1 MRNSGKK
8 PVGTV
13 DLRAH
18 RLNVSSED
26 SQPYLLSVEDI
37 ESIARQVERGAFS
50 DRYMGSAPIRPD
62 LQGKLPKEAEQL
74 AKVYFKATL
83 DRWASGVGTKA
94 DAAQGM
100 RDFIDARLK
109 LLKSAVPGITR
120 HKKSVT
126 DNLPIQRRKL
136 VSLRPGT
143 DEYKS
148 QEKVVKVTADEL
160 THVTD
165 MLSRVDKE
173 ITYLERHYPGN
184 IYGRSEKDTISAKN
198 NFYSKLDLLHREV
211 SKYFVG
217 KSIAK
222 SGTARIM
229 EHTQSSAPD
238 EGKIDYNHARALVQF
253 YAKASKMKG
262 KDEYSILP
270 SERGGLIAVYNDPDY
285 QEAADKVLSY
295 IYDVVYDDDPLVS
308 KDGVYGVVNL
318 EQIEKI
324 AREFNIPLKA
334 QRDAKN
340 KLYAEKFYAAA
351 PTKVDAILQ
360 AYFSDA
366 VSKCIHYTQPSIMLR
381 EVISGGLLDADPKSI
396 DAKPKIKEFVSK
408 FVEAKNSVKKFVD
421 IFSIFGY
428 EISDDGKKILYH
440 KQGKEVNIVNLTPAV
455 RDAMANYA
463 LNDINA
469 LIKSTDKYK
478 NAIESGVSEE
488 EALESLFKVGF
499 LMRYVSKKN
508 LDSGV
513 YIVDR
518 DMMIDALYYYAS
530 RIKIRYI
537 FNQAALKPFIKF
549 VKDNYDDMFVS
560 TAVKP
565 QAEDYIAQAKMLIPE
580 LIKSAASGLEGNI
593 VKVIN
598 SKNMLD
604 DLEYQ
609 YSKFE
614 SFLKLLYRN
623 QTNYESLANVFE
635 WPESAVYYKFV
646 TYNDGDNPLSQLQK
660 IASRIVAV
668 ESDAE
673 KYAPEIEKIVKSIRG
688 TYNKISGEI
697 EKINTRIKSYLVAIE
712 RKVIEIG
719 RDTDSGLRREAISL
733 DVDYNAAYVDELV
746 DFALDI
752 NTNNIP
758 TSEPEFMSGNSDP
771 EITRLNGKEDSFVGV
786 PDIFFL
792 LVNAASTGAVKMAPL
807 VRGKKRRLK
816 PVFTEGQILKGQQI
830 AAYSR
835 LARGKK
841 ELKRFKE
848 AGDSIIDVDSGR
860 SPWYYIY
867 TPVMSSVRGRAIPG
881 VSLLGPFRSA
891 EAFKI
896 QSRLLQ
902 TAPARQSFKATL
914 TSKEDVYSALE
925 LLESITSGDSEQ
937 LIAQMKKEVQNL
949 SKQGSVMDDNNT
961 RIMSYESKAKK
972 LAREATSNIRKS
984 MTPPNE
990 PLVVELISAY
1000 AKKLGQS
1007 VMGPDMRKNLQDIA
1021 DMGSVGGI
1029 EQKYLN
1035 QYEYIVDRVSDEE
1048 SNLAKRNS
1056 WESRWANIV
1065 DEDAVESLVL
1075 LQGIRKIGNDNPDIL
1090 LSKVET
1096 AFIESGLSDY
1106 MKYVYGID
1114 YEDPIYEDIIG
1125 ILAGDFMDMSIDV
1138 LKDYLSKFESEAKKY
1153 RLTIKGDGRETNVT
1167 VKEMLQMYV
1176 NRIDHLYADNEN
1188 LIETEKRIKTRVL
1201 NMMSSMIGTRCVV
1214 IDMRKFIAAVGTE
1227 DTGIDYDELSN
1238 AIWANDRATIGAVG
1252 LNPMGIIGGIEQ
1264 YMANFMVL
1272 NYGRSEYYEERAEE
1286 GYFDDTDRED
1296 VTIGLTLTQAAQIF
1310 NELRELK
1317 YSAGM
1322 FYVAMVRNEEFLTE
1336 EYKSVFVTDLSG
1348 NVSEVET
1355 RLSKTREE
1363 EVEDIRKQIAELK
1376 KEQAEAKLEAK
1387 ARLEAGEEVDM
1398 GTVQDNHKEL
1408 AKEIGKL
1415 RARWSLLTKKTLKF
1429 DAVRFWR
1436 SYTNAAKAYVAGDER
1451 DPDDDFDPMDHV
1463 DEFDSIMGAGRFVP
1477 VIKGIYPIA
1486 SKNFIPINDEGTLSE
1501 FGIDFITESMFI
1513 DFMNAANQKAEDE
1526 YDFYRENPSSRRYAV
1541 ESKVYILWFLEAY
1554 DAMSK
1559 SKLSNA
1565 DRMYLA
1571 HKATLEEM
1579 LKEGYCTPSGEL
1591 TDLGMRVCA
1600 EVVVTPWAASRFKSM
1615 KFSIDI
1621 PERIKRLQLAAD
1633 RDNPKGYP
1641 LTGQKTKVQEGGRRQ
1656 FLKSAKADDLLPKD
1670 EEVVMYRPKIVTDEG
1685 KYYRPRIYLTVPKDI
1700 TLSESNTTRNSIR
1713 KKALKSV
1720 TYDATSRRYVHT
1732 PKGPMND
1739 ADIISFYLDSK
1750 LKSRVKEVVPKKRL
1764 EKGAGPRGKSI
1775 QEEIMTESLIPS
1787 SPASEIIAP
1796 DNPASVILETLQSEY
1811 MAVRKNLDNKT
1822 DLPVKAIATIVKR
1835 VLDKGYEHYILVD
1848 VSGDPEK
1855 AVRSV
1860 ITGCSIA
1867 ITQLTIIGNKKN
1879 PEDIKA
1885 ALNSLP
1891 NKVIEVGDDR
1901 SSLREFVL
1909 GKVIEGPKGTVR
1921 PTFTNKLIEIVRA
1934 VRDEASAMMTIIRE
1948 SRDIT

>member
-1 MRNSGKK
+1 MRNGIKK
-8 PVGTV
+8 PLGTV
-13 DLRAH
+13 DLRTQ

-26 SQPYLLSVEDI
+26 PQPYLLSVEDI

-62 LQGKLPKEAEQL
+62 LQGKQPKEAEQL

-83 DRWASGVGTKA
+83 DRWASGVGTKT

-100 RDFIDARLK
+100 RDFIEARLK
-109 LLKSAVPGITR
+109 LLKTAVFNITK
-120 HKKSVT
+120 HKNSVT

-148 QEKVVKVTADEL
+148 QEKVVKVTTDEL
-160 THVTD
+160 AHVTD
-165 MLSRVDKE
+165 MLSRLDKE
-173 ITYLERHYPGN
+173 INYLERHYMGN
-184 IYGRSEKDTISAKN
+184 IYGRSEKDTNSAKN

-222 SGTARIM
+222 SGTGRIM
-229 EHTQSSAPD
+229 EHTQSSPPD

-270 SERGGLIAVYNDPDY
+270 DERGGLIAVYSDPDY
-285 QEAADKVLSY
+285 QEATDKVLSY
-295 IYDVVYDDDPLVS
+295 IYDVVYDDDPLVCRN
-308 KDGVYGVVNL
+308 GVYGVVNL

-381 EVISGGLLDADPKSI
+381 EVISGGFLDADPKSI
-396 DAKPKIKEFVSK
+396 EAKPKIKEFVSK
-408 FVEAKNSVKKFVD
+408 FIEAKDSVKNFVD

-428 EISDDGKKILYH
+428 EISGDGKIVYER
-440 KQGKEVNIVNLTPAV
+440 QGKGVNIINLTPAV

-463 LNDINA
+463 LDDINV
-469 LIKSTDKYK
+469 LIKSTDQYK
-478 NAIESGVSEE
+478 NTIASGVSEE

-513 YIVDR
+513 YTVDR
-518 DMMIDALYYYAS
+518 DMMIEAVYYYAS
-530 RIKIRYI
+530 RIKIRYVFYPASI
-537 FNQAALKPFIKF
+537 MLLIKF
-549 VKDNYDDMFVS
+549 VENNYDDMFVS

-598 SKNMLD
+598 SKNMVD

-623 QTNYESLANVFE
+623 QTNYESLANIFE
-635 WPESAVYYKFV
+635 WPESAIYYKFV
-646 TYNDGDNPLSQLQK
+646 QYNDGDNPLSQLQK
-660 IASRIVAV
+660 IASRIVAG
-668 ESDAE
+668 ESEAQN
-673 KYAPEIEKIVKSIRG
+673 YAPEIEKIVKSIRG

-697 EKINTRIKSYLVAIE
+697 EKINSRIKSYLIAIE

-719 RDTDSGLRREAISL
+719 VDDNSGLRREAIGL
-733 DVDYNAAYVDELV
+733 DVDYNAGYVDELV
-746 DFALDI
+746 DFGVSIRLD
-752 NTNNIP
+752 NIP

-771 EITRLNGKEDSFVGV
+771 EITRLNGKGESFVGV

-792 LVNAASTGAVKMAPL
+792 VVNAASTGAVKMAPL

-848 AGDSIIDVDSGR
+848 SGDVIIDVDSGR

-902 TAPARQSFKATL
+902 TAPDRQSFKATL

-937 LIAQMKKEVQNL
+937 LISQMKKEVQNL
-949 SKQGSVMDDNNT
+949 SKQGSVMDDNNS
-961 RIMSYESKAKK
+961 RIMSYESKAKR

-1000 AKKLGQS
+1000 AKKLAQS
-1007 VMGPDMRKNLQDIA
+1007 VMGPDMLKNLQDIA

-1035 QYEYIVDRVSDEE
+1035 QYGYIADRVSDEE
-1048 SNLAKRNS
+1048 INLHKRTS

-1106 MKYVYGID
+1106 MKYLYGID

-1153 RLTIKGDGRETNVT
+1153 RLTIKGDDRETNVT

-1176 NRIDHLYADNEN
+1176 NRIDRLYADNEN

-1201 NMMSSMIGTRCVV
+1201 NMMDSMIGTRCVV

-1296 VTIGLTLTQAAQIF
+1296 VTIGLTLTQAAQVF

-1322 FYVAMVRNEEFLTE
+1322 FYVAMVRNEELLEE
-1336 EYKSVFVTDLSG
+1336 EYKSAFVTDLSG
-1348 NVSEVET
+1348 NVSKVET
-1355 RLSKTREE
+1355 LVSKTREQ

-1398 GTVQDNHKEL
+1398 DAVQDNHKEL

-1477 VIKGIYPIA
+1477 VIKGIYPVA
-1486 SKNFIPINDEGTLSE
+1486 SKNFIPINDQGTLDE

-1559 SKLSNA
+1559 SKVSNA

-1579 LKEGYCTPSGEL
+1579 LREGYCTPSGEL
-1591 TDLGMRVCA
+1591 TDLGMRACA

-1615 KFSIDI
+1615 KLSIDI
-1621 PERIKRLQLAAD
+1621 PEKIKSLQLAAD

-1641 LTGQKTKVQEGGRRQ
+1641 LTGEKTKVKEGGRRQ

-1700 TLSESNTTRNSIR
+1700 TLNESNTTRNAIR

-1750 LKSRVKEVVPKKRL
+1750 LRSRVKEVVPKKRL

-1787 SPASEIIAP
+1787 SPTNVIIAP

-1822 DLPVKAIATIVKR
+1822 DLPVKAIAAIVKR
-1835 VLDKGYEHYILVD
+1835 VASTAYDHYMFAD

-1867 ITQLTIIGNKKN
+1867 ITQLTILDNKKD
-1879 PEDIKA
+1879 PAGIKA
-1885 ALNSLP
+1885 ASNSLP

-1901 SSLREFVL
+1901 SSLREFLL
-1909 GKVIEGPKGTVR
+1909 GKVIEGPKGTVQ
-1921 PTFTNKLIEIVRA
+1921 PTFTNKLINIVKA
-1934 VRDEASAMMTIIRE
+1934 VRDHANDMMTIIRE